1 MTTQEQPEFPT
12 PVRVWG
18 ENGDYLKHR
27 CYVMGQTTWGYIH
40 LTDDGRL
47 LVIEGSGAERT
58 MDLADDA
65 RWRAEELNGKPARV
79 HYDKTV
85 LDEEVVGELVFAIW
99 ESEHE
104 LATLDRRP
112 LMTTQE
118 MIAQHIAETG
128 EPPITGDEFIRRFRA
143 LFETEEQR
151 QRAAEELA
159 RGRRHDAAK

>member
-1 MTTQEQPEFPT
+1 MTTQEQPEIPT
-12 PVRVWG
+12 PVRVWDL
-18 ENGDYLKHR
+18 NGDYLEHR
-27 CYVMGQTTWGYIH
+27 CYVMAQTTWGYIH

-85 LDEEVVGELVFAIW
+85 LDGEVVGELVFAIW
-99 ESEHE
+99 ESDHD

-112 LMTTQE
+112 LMTSQE

-128 EPPITGDEFIRRFRA
+128 EPPITADEFIKRFLA
-143 LFETEEQR
+143 LFETDEQR
-151 QRAAEELA
+151 QRFV
-159 RGRRHDAAK
+159 RDMGREASRDIAD

>member
-85 LDEEVVGELVFAIW
+85 LDGEVVGELVFAIW

-128 EPPITGDEFIRRFRA
+128 EPPITGDEFIKRFRA
-143 LFETEEQR
+143 LFETDEQR
-151 QRAAEELA
+151 RRAAEELA
-159 RGRRHDAAK
+159 RGRRHSAAE

>member
-85 LDEEVVGELVFAIW
+85 LDGEVVGELVFAIW
-99 ESEHE
+99 ESDHE

-128 EPPITGDEFIRRFRA
+128 EPPITGDEFIKRFRA
-143 LFETEEQR
+143 LFETDEQR

-159 RGRRHDAAK
+159 RGRRHSAAE

>member
-1 MTTQEQPEFPT
+1 MTTQEQPEIPT

-18 ENGDYLKHR
+18 ENGDYLEHR
-27 CYVMGQTTWGYIH
+27 CYVMVQTTWGYIH

-85 LDEEVVGELVFAIW
+85 LDGEVIGEIVFGIW
-99 ESEHE
+99 ESDHE

-128 EPPITGDEFIRRFRA
+128 EPPIMGDEFIRRFRA
-143 LFETEEQR
+143 LFETDEQR

-159 RGRRHDAAK
+159 RGRRRDAAK

>member
-112 LMTTQE
+112 RMTTQE

-159 RGRRHDAAK
+159 RGRRHDAAE